1 MTITKNPFK
10 IVTLDGPG
18 GVGKSTTGKMLA
30 ERLGYYFLSSGRIY
44 RALAWLALRR
54 GWRMEKALPAGLLED
69 AHIAIAAGGALSV
82 NGEHPGEVLSSG
94 EIATAT
100 SFLSV
105 LPEVRELSNRVQR
118 ETVRNIE
125 EAGRFSGVVLEG
137 RDIGTVVFPGA
148 AHKFFLTAS
157 LEIRAIRRLK
167 EMKDKH
173 PELIL
178 EVVSADLKNRDARDS
193 ERELA
198 PLKAAEDAVV
208 VDNSELT
215 LEAAVEAM
223 AAKITGL

>member
-1 MTITKNPFK
+1 MTTSKSAFN

-18 GVGKSTTGKMLA
+18 GVGKSTTGKVLA

-54 GWRMEKALPAGLLED
+54 GWSVEKALPAGLLDD
-69 AHIAIAAGGALSV
+69 ANIEIATEGALSV

-105 LPEVRELSNRVQR
+105 LPAVRELSTRVQR
-118 ETVRNIE
+118 ETVESIE
-125 EAGRFSGVVLEG
+125 ACGHYAGVVLEG

-148 AHKFFLTAS
+148 AHKFFLTAR
-157 LEIRAIRRLK
+157 LDIRAMRRFRELK
-167 EMKDKH
+167 DTH
-173 PELIL
+173 PALTL
-178 EVVSADLKNRDARDS
+178 EAVSEDLKNRDTRDS

-198 PLKAAEDAVV
+198 PLKAAGDAIV
-208 VDNSELT
+208 VDNTELS
-215 LEAAVEAM
+215 LAEAVDAM
-223 AAKITGL
+223 AAKIMGL